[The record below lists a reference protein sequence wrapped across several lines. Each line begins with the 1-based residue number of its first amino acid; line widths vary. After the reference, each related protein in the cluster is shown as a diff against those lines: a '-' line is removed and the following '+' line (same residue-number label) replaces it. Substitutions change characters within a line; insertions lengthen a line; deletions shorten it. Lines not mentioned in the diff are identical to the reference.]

1 MRYIYRS
8 RAERSR
14 FREFDSNATGALA
27 LTLTF
32 TLQAKVLGFEYKI
45 ARVAAVAASAAHP
58 HLAKRAF

>member
-14 FREFDSNATGALA
+14 LREFDSNAADALA
-27 LTLTF
+27 LTLTLA
-32 TLQAKVLGFEYKI
+32 LQAKVLGIEYQI